1 VEDSLISSPS
11 TLVTESWVGEPDPSI
26 PKSLRRTG
34 ELRQESGRAPA
45 SARCTAM
52 ARIAHEVEA
61 VAPLRSTVL
70 ITGETGTGKGVI
82 ARRIHEFSN
91 RKDCPFVHVD
101 CAALAANLI
110 ESELFGHERGAF
122 TGAVDRRIGRFEAAG
137 DGTIF
142 LDEIGELPLGLQS
155 KLLHVLQERSFERIG
170 GNRSLRMSARV
181 IAATHRDLESDVRHG
196 RFREDLLYR
205 IDVFRLELPPLRERV
220 EEIPGLIEDG
230 LSRIADELR
239 LLPPSLP
246 DAVMQRLLRHPWP
259 GNIRELMNV
268 LERLVI
274 RNGAG
279 LLDDLSVDRLFSAG
293 STGVGSARPARG
305 GPLPAA
311 GSEAEREIL
320 EAELAESGG
329 NVARVA
335 RRIGIARSTLRYRLA
350 RHDLKHLVPN
360 D

>member
-1 VEDSLISSPS
+1 MV
-11 TLVTESWVGEPDPSI
+11 
-26 PKSLRRTG
+26 
-34 ELRQESGRAPA
+34 
-45 SARCTAM
+45 
-52 ARIAHEVEA
+52 RIAREVEA

-91 RKDCPFVHVD
+91 HKDRPFVHVD

-137 DGTIF
+137 NGTIF

-181 IAATHRDLESDVRHG
+181 IAATHRDLESEVRHG

-230 LSRIADELR
+230 LSRIAGELR
-239 LLPPSLP
+239 LSPPALP
-246 DAVMQRLLRHPWP
+246 DAVLQRLRHHPWP
-259 GNIRELMNV
+259 GNVRELMNV

-279 LLDDLSVDRLFSAG
+279 LLDDLSVDRLFSG
-293 STGVGSARPARG
+293 RSQGVGSARPARG

>member
-1 VEDSLISSPS
+1 MASDSEAGSVMSP
-11 TLVTESWVGEPDPSI
+11 
-26 PKSLRRTG
+26 
-34 ELRQESGRAPA
+34 
-45 SARCTAM
+45 AM
-52 ARIAHEVEA
+52 ARIAREVEA

-82 ARRIHEFSN
+82 AGRIHEYSN
-91 RKDCPFVHVD
+91 RKDRPFVHVD

-122 TGAVDRRIGRFEAAG
+122 TGAVDRRIGWFEAAG
-137 DGTIF
+137 NGTIF
-142 LDEIGELPLGLQS
+142 LDEIGELPLSLQS
-155 KLLHVLQERSFERIG
+155 RLLHVLQDRSFQRIG
-170 GNRSLRMSARV
+170 GNTPLRMSARV
-181 IAATHRDLESDVRHG
+181 IAATNRDLESEVRQG

-205 IDVFRLELPPLRERV
+205 VDVFRLELPPLRERV
-220 EEIPGLIEDG
+220 EDLPGLIEKG
-230 LSRIADELR
+230 LARIADELH

-246 DAVMQRLLRHPWP
+246 DVVLQRMQHHPWP
-259 GNIRELMNV
+259 GNVRELFNV

-274 RNGAG
+274 RHGAS
-279 LLDDLSVDRLFSAG
+279 LLDDLSLDQLFSVHSQNVAP
-293 STGVGSARPARG
+293 SRFRPC

-311 GSEAEREIL
+311 GSEAERDIL

-335 RRIGIARSTLRYRLA
+335 RRLGIARSTLRYRLA
-350 RHDLKHLVPN
+350 LHNLKYLIPT

>member
-1 VEDSLISSPS
+1 
-11 TLVTESWVGEPDPSI
+11 
-26 PKSLRRTG
+26 
-34 ELRQESGRAPA
+34 
-45 SARCTAM
+45 M
-52 ARIAHEVEA
+52 ARIAREVEA

-82 ARRIHEFSN
+82 AGRIHECSN
-91 RKDCPFVHVD
+91 RKDRPFVHVD

-137 DGTIF
+137 NGTIF
-142 LDEIGELPLGLQS
+142 LDEIGELPLSLQS
-155 KLLHVLQERSFERIG
+155 KLLHVLQDRSFQRIG
-170 GNRSLRMSARV
+170 GTTPLRMSARV
-181 IAATHRDLESDVRHG
+181 IAATNRDLEAEVRQG

-205 IDVFRLELPPLRERV
+205 VDVFRLELPPLRERV
-220 EEIPGLIEDG
+220 EDLPGLIEKG
-230 LSRIADELR
+230 LARIADELQLR
-239 LLPPSLP
+239 PPSLP
-246 DAVMQRLLRHPWP
+246 DVVLQRMQHHPWP
-259 GNIRELMNV
+259 GNVRELFNV

-274 RNGAG
+274 RHGAS
-279 LLDDLSVDRLFSAG
+279 LLDDLSLDQLFSVH
-293 STGVGSARPARG
+293 SQNVGPSRFRPF

-311 GSEAEREIL
+311 GSEAERDIL

-335 RRIGIARSTLRYRLA
+335 RRLGMARSTLRYRLA
-350 RHDLKHLVPN
+350 LHNLKYLMPT